1 MRITG
6 KRAAVIA
13 AGTVGLWSMAAFAA
27 ADAPVKVG
35 VLTDMSSVYSDFG
48 GPGSVVAAELAVE
61 DIGGSLLGQ
70 PVRVVSADHQNKA
83 DIGVATAL
91 QWFDSDGVSAL
102 FDVSNSGISLAL
114 QDIVMKRDKIAVFSG
129 ANNKSLTGDKCTT
142 NGMIWG
148 YDGYA
153 LAKGNVEGIF
163 KANPGSSWFFLTVD
177 YASGHGLEADTIS
190 VIEKLGGSVK
200 GAVRFP
206 LGTNDFSSFLLQAQG
221 SGADV
226 IALVAGGSDVRTM
239 IKQADE
245 FGIAAAGQR
254 IAPLFF
260 TVNDIQALGLDAT
273 HGMPVVADF
282 YWDQTDGTRAF
293 AERFKARHGKLPT
306 DVQATVYSSVL
317 HYLKAVKQ
325 AGTADTKTVVEAMK
339 AMPVE
344 DFMTSGARIRADGR
358 LMRDMYYF
366 EVKAADASTH
376 DHDYLEQKTTIPGAE
391 AYRPAAESD
400 CPLLKS

>member
-1 MRITG
+1 MRRISKPAAG
-6 KRAAVIA
+6 LAAALAVLCQMAAVE
-13 AGTVGLWSMAAFAA
+13 A
-27 ADAPVKVG
+27 ADAVKIG

-48 GPGSVVAAELAVE
+48 GQGSVIAAELAIE
-61 DIGGSLLGQ
+61 DAGGKVLGQ
-70 PVRVVSADHQNKA
+70 PVGLVSADHQNKA
-83 DIGVATAL
+83 DIGVTAAL
-91 QWFDSDGVSAL
+91 KWFDDEGVQAL

-114 QDIVMKRDKIAVFSG
+114 QDVIMKRDKIAVFSG

-142 NGMIWG
+142 NGLIWG

-163 KANPGSSWFFLTVD
+163 KSNPGSSWFFLTVD
-177 YASGHGLEADTIS
+177 YASGHGLEGDTIS
-190 VIEKLGGSVK
+190 VIEKMGGTVK

-226 IALVAGGSDVRTM
+226 IALVAGGSDVRNM

-245 FGIAAAGQR
+245 FGIAQAGQR

-260 TVNDIQALGLDAT
+260 TVNDIQGLGLEAT
-273 HGMPVVADF
+273 RGMPVVADF

-293 AERFKARHGKLPT
+293 AERFKARHGKVPT

-317 HYLKAVKQ
+317 HYLKAVEA
-325 AGTADTKTVVEAMK
+325 AGTTQTQAVLAKMK

-344 DFMTSGARIRADGR
+344 DFMTDGATIRADGR

-366 EVKAADASTH
+366 EVKSPAESKYEL
-376 DHDYLEQKTTIPGAE
+376 DYLTQKTTIPGAV

-400 CPLLKS
+400 CPLLKP